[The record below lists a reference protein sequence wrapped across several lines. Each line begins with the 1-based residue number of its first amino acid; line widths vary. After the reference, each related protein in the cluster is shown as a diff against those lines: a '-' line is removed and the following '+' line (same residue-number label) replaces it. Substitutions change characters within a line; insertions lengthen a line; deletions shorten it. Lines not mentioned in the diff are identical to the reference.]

1 MSASYTTI
9 ADMQAVGWI
18 VEIQSGSN
26 YTATKV
32 NADTPNS
39 PMHIHATTSAGLGNA
54 AGALRSHR
62 ENRSLH
68 I

>member
-1 MSASYTTI
+1 MSASYSVV

-18 VEIQSGSN
+18 VETQSGSL

-32 NADTPNS
+32 NQDNSGTPV
-39 PMHIHATTSAGLGNA
+39 HIHATSAANLVVQA
-54 AGALRSHR
+54 DALRAHR
-62 ENRSLH
+62 ESRSLH